1 MPKRFS
7 TLRVSIV
14 CKAGTST
21 RNSECSGLKGM
32 SAVMVEWRGV
42 AWVPCVASGW
52 CFGVR
57 ERAVL
62 SWVGGGQ
69 LLRQR
74 EDRAMIGDMS
84 GGNKAIG

>member
-32 SAVMVEWRGV
+32 LAVLVEWRVRVLLGAVCGETAGV
-42 AWVPCVASGW
+42 LVYSRTSGY
-52 CFGVR
+52 
-57 ERAVL
+57 
-62 SWVGGGQ
+62 
-69 LLRQR
+69 
-74 EDRAMIGDMS
+74 
-84 GGNKAIG
+84 

>member
-32 SAVMVEWRGV
+32 LVVMLVEWRGSCWGAV
-42 AWVPCVASGW
+42 CGETA
-52 CFGVR
+52 
-57 ERAVL
+57 AVL
-62 SWVGGGQ
+62 VYADE
-69 LLRQR
+69 RY
-74 EDRAMIGDMS
+74 
-84 GGNKAIG
+84 

>member
-32 SAVMVEWRGV
+32 LAVVLVEWRGGEMGAV
-42 AWVPCVASGW
+42 CGETADVLVYTRTSGY
-52 CFGVR
+52 
-57 ERAVL
+57 
-62 SWVGGGQ
+62 
-69 LLRQR
+69 
-74 EDRAMIGDMS
+74 
-84 GGNKAIG
+84 